1 MVLLKP
7 LRQGRGVGFGGD
19 RRDVG
24 TRGARALGLSPYVS
38 ESTSCKSTSCER
50 LDREGGRC
58 DEALQSKGAG
68 EGGDPRRKRAAAQD
82 RSRREGERICGPG
95 RRQLMAKEQ
104 LSGNRPS
111 PVIQIHLAH
120 ERRRRYVP

>member
-50 LDREGGRC
+50 LDTEGGRC
-58 DEALQSKGAG
+58 DEALHEQGSRGGRRSREETGCCPGPVAEGGGENLWTGEEAANGKGAAVG
-68 EGGDPRRKRAAAQD
+68 E
-82 RSRREGERICGPG
+82 
-95 RRQLMAKEQ
+95 
-104 LSGNRPS
+104 S
-111 PVIQIHLAH
+111 PIPCHSN
-120 ERRRRYVP
+120 PPCT